1 MLPALNEATVLAGIL
16 IASLVNGL
24 IPSLAA
30 LFLAENV
37 PKPTKAT
44 FPSFLRPETIPSRQ
58 ASNARVASAF
68 VKPAL
73 LAINYTN
80 SVLDMFITSYIIYK
94 AQLPYKLKIPK
105 F

>member
-1 MLPALNEATVLAGIL
+1 MLPALNEATVFAGIL
-16 IASLVNGL
+16 RGSLVSGL

-44 FPSFLRPETIPSRQ
+44 FPSFLSPEVIPSRQ
-58 ASNARVASAF
+58 ASNARAASAF

-73 LAINYTN
+73 LAINSTT
-80 SVLDMFITSYIIYK
+80 SVFYILIY
-94 AQLPYKLKIPK
+94 LLYYL
-105 F
+105 